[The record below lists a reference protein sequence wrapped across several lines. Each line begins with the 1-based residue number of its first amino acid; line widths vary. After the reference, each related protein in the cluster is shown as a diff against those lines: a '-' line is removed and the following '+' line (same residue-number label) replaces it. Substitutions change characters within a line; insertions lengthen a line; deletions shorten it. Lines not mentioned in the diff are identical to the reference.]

1 MQTITITPQHFQED
15 TWTPGSIQHLA
26 DALKGWK
33 ANVIQND
40 GTTLMNVELKD
51 FQQGYARQGTLGY
64 AWEDGSGSH
73 VHVQK
78 IMAIMVIP
86 QNDDQFLWDMRK
98 PVNVAQ
104 EALEEEKQF
113 YLNLARKDMAVHLK
127 AQDTF
132 LVATVFQD
140 VVDVAVRQGT
150 GYDQV
155 NQKQLSQLVDYIR
168 YDRNLMA

>member
-15 TWTPGSIQHLA
+15 TWTPGSIQHLS

-33 ANVIQND
+33 VNVIQND

-51 FQQGYARQGTLGY
+51 FQQGYASQGTVGY

-98 PVNVAQ
+98 PLKAAQ

-113 YLNLARKDMAVHLK
+113 HLNQARKDMADQLK

-155 NQKQLSQLVDYIR
+155 NQKQLSKLVDHTR